1 MKSFLNIFLLF
12 FSIVTFSQTTIT
24 GKVIDVKGKPLSGV
38 NVFIDGTYDGA
49 TTDDKGDFS
58 FETSEKGNKILIA
71 TFLNYE
77 DAKTDIIVESASSVT
92 IKMRASV
99 NVLDAVVIS
108 AGSFKAGD
116 NSKASALK
124 PLDIVTTAG
133 SAGDIVGALQTLPGA
148 QVVGESGRL
157 FVRGGESDETQTY
170 IDGIR
175 VAQPYGVTANNLPT
189 RGRFSPFLFN
199 GMTFSTGGYSA
210 EFGDALSSVLLL
222 NSITEPDQD
231 KTDISVM
238 TVGLGYS
245 RTKKWN
251 KSSLSLNTSY
261 INLQPYQWLVP
272 QKVDWNRAYQG
283 FSGESIFRQ
292 KFEKGLLKVYLA
304 YDNAAFDLNQ
314 KDINSVAPIRI
325 NNKNSNVYWNT
336 SYKGNLGNG
345 WTLQTGGSF
354 SWNKI
359 ATSIDLDHVSNKEIA
374 THFKVKLDKK
384 ITNAVR
390 VAFGGDYF
398 RTKLDEVYT
407 PFLSQN
413 LESGFENNIGAM
425 FAETDIF
432 FSSKFAMKVGARGMY
447 SDLLHKSVLEPRA
460 SLAFK
465 ASKNGQFSIA
475 YGDFHQTPKQD
486 YLKYFSDFNYEK
498 TTHYILNYMYQV
510 NKRTFRTEVFYKD
523 YQDLVKY
530 NTSTPLYNS
539 VYTNNGFGYAKG
551 LDVFWRDGNTI
562 KNLEYWVSYSYIDS
576 KRDFRNYTNEVQP
589 SFVADH
595 TLSIVGKY
603 WVNALK
609 SQISITNTF
618 ASGRPYNNP
627 NATQF
632 MNGKTKEFNNLSLA
646 WSYLISQQKILFFSV
661 SNILGRDNVFGYQ
674 YANTP
679 DVNGQFQRQAIR
691 QPADRFFFVGFF
703 WTISSDKKTNQLDN
717 L

>member
-1 MKSFLNIFLLF
+1 MKNIIYIFILCF
-12 FSIVTFSQTTIT
+12 TCTVFSQTKIT
-24 GKVIDVKGKPLSGV
+24 GKVWSTKEKPLVGV
-38 NVFIDGTYDGA
+38 NLYLEGTYDG
-49 TTDDKGDFS
+49 TITDENGEFS
-58 FETSEKGNKILIA
+58 FETTEKGAQTLVA
-71 TFLNYE
+71 TLLNYE
-77 DAKTDIIVESASSVT
+77 TVKVPITIENNTPIIV
-92 IKMRASV
+92 KMRAMV
-99 NVLDAVVIS
+99 NVLEAVELT

-157 FVRGGESDETQTY
+157 FVRGGESEETQTY

-210 EFGDALSSVLLL
+210 EYGDALSSVLLL

-272 QKVDWNRAYQG
+272 QKVDWNRPYQG
-283 FSGESIFRQ
+283 FSGESIFRK
-292 KFEKGLLKVYLA
+292 KFDKGLWKVYLA

-314 KDINSVAPIRI
+314 KDINSVQPIRI
-325 NNKNSNVYWNT
+325 HNKNTNVYFNS

-354 SWNKI
+354 SYNTI
-359 ATSIDLDHVSNKEIA
+359 ATLLDIDRLHNKEIA
-374 THFKVKLDKK
+374 THFKTKLDKK
-384 ITNAVR
+384 ISNSFR

-398 RTKLDEVYT
+398 RTKLEEVYT
-407 PFLSQN
+407 PFLSTA
-413 LESGFENNIGAM
+413 LSSGYENNVGA
-425 FAETDIF
+425 FFVESDVF
-432 FSSKFAMKVGARGMY
+432 FSSTFAMKVGGRAMY
-447 SDLLHKSVLEPRA
+447 GDLLHKSVIEPRV

-465 ASKNGQFSIA
+465 ATKNGQFSFA

-486 YLKYFSDFNYEK
+486 YLKYTSDLNYEK
-498 TTHYILNYMYQV
+498 TAHYILNYMYQS
-510 NKRTFRTEVFYKD
+510 NKRTLRTEIFYKD
-523 YQDLVKY
+523 YDNLVKFNTNTPQFNSTY
-530 NTSTPLYNS
+530 N
-539 VYTNNGFGYAKG
+539 NNGYGYAKG
-551 LDVFWRDGNTI
+551 LDVFWRDGHSV
-562 KNLEYWVSYSYIDS
+562 KNLEYWISYSFIDS
-576 KRDFRNYTNEVQP
+576 KRDFRNYTSLVQP

-603 WVNALK
+603 WVNDWK

-627 NATQF
+627 NVSQF

-646 WSYLISQQKILFFSV
+646 WSYLITQQKILFFSV

-679 DVNGQFQRQAIR
+679 DTNGQFQRQAIT

-703 WTISSDKKTNQLDN
+703 WTISSDKKANQLEN